1 MISIIVTLTKYMLI
15 FLMIIYTSQCF
26 SVFSKKKEKAR
37 RRVLRRQIALI
48 ILVLT
53 TAFLAMFLQTMDQK
67 MLMLYGAMVLYISMT
82 QILYRVIYRKASI
95 LLLNNMCMLITIGI
109 IILARLNMALAAKQL
124 LLVSAAT
131 ILSLFVPVIVR
142 KVKLIRD
149 LTWVYAIG
157 GILLLLA
164 VLVLASVSGGAK
176 LSVALTEGGPTFQ
189 FSEFVKITYVFC
201 LAGLLRKTPS
211 FRQIVTTTV
220 VAAAH
225 VLIRVLSKDLGPALV
240 FFIAYV
246 VMIYVSTKKAR
257 YPLAALAGGSLAA
270 VGAYFVMAHV
280 RVRVQAWKDP
290 FADYQNG
297 GYQIAQGLFAV
308 CAGGWFGTGLFE
320 GSPDTIPVATQ
331 DFIFSAICEE
341 LGGIFAIC
349 LILVCMSCFLMIVNI
364 SMQLSKR
371 FYKLI
376 ALGLGAEYA
385 FQVFLT
391 IGGNI
396 KFIPMTGIT
405 LPLVSYG
412 GSSIICSVMMFAI
425 IQGLYILREDEY
437 EEEELRLARE
447 EEAAYQEQLRKYN
460 RGKNNYVNET
470 TLEQKIEEETEK
482 SLNW

>member
-1 MISIIVTLTKYMLI
+1 MISIIVTLIKYMIIL
-15 FLMIIYTSQCF
+15 LMIIYTSQCF
-26 SVFSKKKEKAR
+26 SVFSKKKEKTR
-37 RRVLRRQIALI
+37 RRVLRRQIVLMI
-48 ILVLT
+48 MILT
-53 TAFLAMFLQTMDQK
+53 IAFLALFLQTMDVK
-67 MLMLYGAMVLYISMT
+67 MLILYGVLVAYIIVV
-82 QILYRVIYRKASI
+82 QILYRLIYKKASI
-95 LLLNNMCMLITIGI
+95 LLLNNMCMLISIGM
-109 IILARLNMALAAKQL
+109 IILARLNMALATKQM
-124 LLVSAAT
+124 LLVTAAT
-131 ILSLFVPVIVR
+131 VLSMFVPVIVHR
-142 KVKLIRD
+142 VKILRD

-157 GILLLLA
+157 GLALLA
-164 VLVLASVSGGAK
+164 LVLVMAQVSGGAK
-176 LSVALTEGGPTFQ
+176 LSVSLTQGGPTFQ

-201 LAGLLRKTPS
+201 MAGFLRKKLT
-211 FRQIVTTTV
+211 FREIVTASI

-225 VLIRVLSKDLGPALV
+225 VLILAVSKDLGTALV
-240 FFIAYV
+240 FFAAYV
-246 VMIYVSTKKAR
+246 VMIYVATRQVR

-270 VGAYFVMAHV
+270 VGSYFVMAHV

-297 GYQIAQGLFAV
+297 GYQIAQGLFAI
-308 CAGGWFGTGLFE
+308 CAGGWFGTGLYE
-320 GSPDTIPVATQ
+320 GAPDTIPVATQ

-349 LILVCMSCFLMIVNI
+349 MILVCMSCFLMIVNI
-364 SMQLSKR
+364 SMQLSKK

-412 GSSIICSVMMFAI
+412 GSSVICSIMMFAI
-425 IQGLYILREDEY
+425 IQGLYILREEEY
-437 EEEELRLARE
+437 EQEEERLARE
-447 EEAAYQEQLRKYN
+447 EEAAYREQLKQYN
-460 RGKNNYVNET
+460 RGKNNYVKET
-470 TLEQKIEEETEK
+470 TLEQKIEEETKK